1 MKQSRRIDPLLNR
14 AQETEDA
21 AARVLAERQSVLAQ
35 HEAQLVELRR

>member
-21 AARVLAERQSVLAQ
+21 AARVLALAPG
-35 HEAQLVELRR
+35 